1 VSAKPPKYR
10 SAALCLVSFMVLSC
24 GYIGD
29 PLPPA
34 LNIPVK
40 ITDLRVSQQA
50 GRVVTEFTIPSLTT
64 EGLGLKLR
72 TVELQAGPW
81 NETAFQTEQWA
92 ASAPLVPVTC
102 AEPGPCHVE
111 APAREWTGREVFMRV
126 RAVSTRGRPAEWSDF
141 AIIRVLEPLET
152 PGGVRVQGVPQGVW
166 VTWDKPT
173 GPAGVAFRVRR
184 LTAGEESTAVVVTV
198 PDRSWLDATTE
209 YGKQYAYRVQTM
221 AKAGTAEATSEW
233 SPAVEI
239 TPADRFPPA
248 VPSGLAALA
257 GEKSAELGWERNT
270 EADLRGYRVYRA
282 SGGGPFE
289 PVAGPLAA
297 PNFSDRSVE
306 SGKAYRYAVSAIDM
320 LNNESA
326 LSAPVEIVVP

>member
-1 VSAKPPKYR
+1 MSAKPPKHR
-10 SAALCLVSFMVLSC
+10 PAALCLVSFLFLSC
-24 GYIGD
+24 GYVGD

-40 ITDLRVSQQA
+40 ISDLRVSQQA
-50 GRVVTEFTIPSLTT
+50 GRVVAEFTIPSLTT

-72 TVELQAGPW
+72 TVEFQAGPW
-81 NETAFQTEQWA
+81 KETPFQAEQWA

-102 AEPGPCHVE
+102 AEAGPCRVE
-111 APAREWTGREVFMRV
+111 APVREWTGREVFMRV
-126 RAVSTRGRPAEWSDF
+126 RAVSNRGRPAEWSDF
-141 AIIRVLEPLET
+141 AIIRVLEPLEI
-152 PGGVRVQGVPQGVW
+152 PGGVRAQGVPQGVW
-166 VTWDKPT
+166 VTWDT
-173 GPAGVAFRVRR
+173 AAGPAGAGFRVRR
-184 LTAGEESTAVVVTV
+184 LTAGEESTAVAVTV
-198 PDRSWLDATTE
+198 PDRSWLDTNTE
-209 YGKQYAYRVQTM
+209 YGKQYAYRVQAM
-221 AKAGTAEATSEW
+221 AKAGPAEATSEW

-239 TPADRFPPA
+239 TSADRFPPA

-282 SGGGPFE
+282 ADGGAFE

-297 PNFSDRSVE
+297 PNFSDRPVE
-306 SGKAYRYAVSAIDM
+306 SGKTYRYAVSAVDM

-326 LSAPVEIVVP
+326 LSAPVEIVIP